1 MSIKKSHPDKVRRQQ
16 NEYRDNISN
25 LENQL
30 SVVAQQISQKQREL
44 TENQSRIANLQR
56 SYNIALK
63 EYNITK
69 PLADEGVVPKIELLK
84 LQRSLNDTKRDLTSA
99 RLQAPVAKSA
109 IKEATFKYMDIA
121 LQFRSDI
128 QSKLNDT
135 SDQLSSMNETRIG
148 LEDRVKRTTVVSPVT
163 GTIQKIYVN
172 TVGGVIQPGMNLIE
186 IVPTE
191 DTLLIEAK
199 IAPQDIGFLR
209 PGLKA
214 IVKFT
219 AYDFTSY
226 GGLDG
231 VVETISADTIQDKE
245 GNSFYQVRVRTD
257 KNSLTAPDGESLP
270 IIPGMTASVD
280 IITGK
285 RSVLDYLLKPILK
298 SSSFCFKRVN
308 MKNNTLKKLAFTIGA
323 SLMTMP
329 VMAQSLE
336 QAVAETLAS
345 NPEIKSA
352 FNEFMSRNSMIDAAK
367 GDYLPSVDLRAGVG
381 YNNYDNEF
389 GTKGEYDPKQ
399 AEISIR
405 QLLWDGSITWNNINR
420 NQSET
425 EAQRYQLLSDAQDK
439 ALKTAEVYL
448 DVLRAEAVLKLSESN
463 YKVHQHMY
471 VDIKKRADAGIGST
485 ADLAQVEG
493 RLARSKTNLLAAQS
507 NLNDKKTEFARTVG
521 TFPDDLVTPEVDTNF
536 IPTSLDDAM
545 KIAQKNNPV
554 MYVAS
559 NDIDAA
565 EYQYKQAKGNFYPTF
580 DIEASQEWG
589 NELNGSRGDT
599 DEFKA
604 MLNMRYNL
612 FNGGSDA
619 AKSRQAAYQ

>member
-1 MSIKKSHPDKVRRQQ
+1 MDHKNKQSIPTNLDFVDDKSAALLLSTPKNARILLWTMVVFFGVALIWASLAKLDKVTTGIGKVIPSSQLQVVQNLEGGIVKKVMVREGEHVVKGQTLLLIDDTIFKSDYKEKDQSVAGLQADVIRFNGLLSSITVDKSQAKKDWHDTVVIKPVDLAFTPEFKKSHPENVRRQQ
-16 NEYRDNISN
+16 NEFRDNISN

-44 TENQSRIANLQR
+44 AENQSRISNLQR

-99 RLQAPVAKSA
+99 QLQVPVTRSA
-109 IKEATFKYMDIA
+109 VQEATFKYMDIA

-135 SDQLSSMNETRIG
+135 SDQLSSMNESKIG

-257 KNSLTAPDGESLP
+257 KNSLTSPDGEKLP

-298 SSSFCFKRVN
+298 ARH
-308 MKNNTLKKLAFTIGA
+308 
-323 SLMTMP
+323 
-329 VMAQSLE
+329 
-336 QAVAETLAS
+336 
-345 NPEIKSA
+345 SA
-352 FNEFMSRNSMIDAAK
+352 
-367 GDYLPSVDLRAGVG
+367 LR
-381 YNNYDNEF
+381 E
-389 GTKGEYDPKQ
+389 
-399 AEISIR
+399 
-405 QLLWDGSITWNNINR
+405 
-420 NQSET
+420 
-425 EAQRYQLLSDAQDK
+425 
-439 ALKTAEVYL
+439 
-448 DVLRAEAVLKLSESN
+448 
-463 YKVHQHMY
+463 
-471 VDIKKRADAGIGST
+471 
-485 ADLAQVEG
+485 
-493 RLARSKTNLLAAQS
+493 
-507 NLNDKKTEFARTVG
+507 
-521 TFPDDLVTPEVDTNF
+521 
-536 IPTSLDDAM
+536 
-545 KIAQKNNPV
+545 
-554 MYVAS
+554 
-559 NDIDAA
+559 
-565 EYQYKQAKGNFYPTF
+565 
-580 DIEASQEWG
+580 
-589 NELNGSRGDT
+589 
-599 DEFKA
+599 
-604 MLNMRYNL
+604 
-612 FNGGSDA
+612 
-619 AKSRQAAYQ
+619 

>member
-1 MSIKKSHPDKVRRQQ
+1 MANNDKKNTLSNLDFVDDKSAALLLNTPTSARILLWVILLFFIVAFAWASVAKLDKVTTGIGKVIPSSQLQVVQNLEGGIVKQVMVREGEHVTKGQKLLLIDDTLFQSDYKEKDQSVAGLQADIIRFNGLLASIKVDKSQALKDWQKTVVIKPAQLAFTSEYKKSHPDKVRRQQ

-99 RLQAPVAKSA
+99 RLQAPVARSA

-298 SSSFCFKRVN
+298 ARH
-308 MKNNTLKKLAFTIGA
+308 
-323 SLMTMP
+323 
-329 VMAQSLE
+329 
-336 QAVAETLAS
+336 
-345 NPEIKSA
+345 SA
-352 FNEFMSRNSMIDAAK
+352 
-367 GDYLPSVDLRAGVG
+367 LR
-381 YNNYDNEF
+381 E
-389 GTKGEYDPKQ
+389 
-399 AEISIR
+399 
-405 QLLWDGSITWNNINR
+405 
-420 NQSET
+420 
-425 EAQRYQLLSDAQDK
+425 
-439 ALKTAEVYL
+439 
-448 DVLRAEAVLKLSESN
+448 
-463 YKVHQHMY
+463 
-471 VDIKKRADAGIGST
+471 
-485 ADLAQVEG
+485 
-493 RLARSKTNLLAAQS
+493 
-507 NLNDKKTEFARTVG
+507 
-521 TFPDDLVTPEVDTNF
+521 
-536 IPTSLDDAM
+536 
-545 KIAQKNNPV
+545 
-554 MYVAS
+554 
-559 NDIDAA
+559 
-565 EYQYKQAKGNFYPTF
+565 
-580 DIEASQEWG
+580 
-589 NELNGSRGDT
+589 
-599 DEFKA
+599 
-604 MLNMRYNL
+604 
-612 FNGGSDA
+612 
-619 AKSRQAAYQ
+619 